1 MPNYSFECTTSLV
14 KTRKRIGRKANRL
27 KGTNMREYLV
37 AIKIISMKPIWKNE
51 SLLIKYMKVSEYRTA
66 CILSVKIHHMWE
78 TKEKPF

>member
-1 MPNYSFECTTSLV
+1 
-14 KTRKRIGRKANRL
+14 
-27 KGTNMREYLV
+27 MREYLV

-51 SLLIKYMKVSEYRTA
+51 SLLIKYNMKVLEYRTA